1 MTSQTISKNF
11 GGNSIR
17 SIQATNLGRHLFAE
31 DRYTY
36 CLLVIQGW
44 EEICVPDLRSYTV
57 FVLSMEPGASAKV
70 TGSGQDLYVGDAVQ
84 IESAPFSLGVD
95 GPGVRLLIAG
105 TREASSRS
113 MGVTVTSASR
123 IYKVTKPWGHEL
135 WISGEHPNYA
145 FKQIAIKPG
154 TKTSL
159 QYHLHKQETNVL
171 FEGKTL
177 LYYKKNEQVPND
189 KVSQEH
195 LGVAEI
201 SAISAIDISPPVI
214 HRLEALTEVVLYEVS
229 TPHLDDVIRIQDDS
243 GRQDGRIS
251 GEHKK

>member
-1 MTSQTISKNF
+1 MISKTASINF
-11 GGNSIR
+11 GGNTVR
-17 SIQATNLGRHLFAE
+17 SIEATNPGRHLFAE
-31 DRYTY
+31 GRYTY
-36 CLLVIQGW
+36 CLLVTQGRK
-44 EEICVPDLRSYTV
+44 EICVPDLRSYSV
-57 FVLSMEPGASAKV
+57 FVLSMELGASAKIA
-70 TGSGQDLYVGDAVQ
+70 GSGQALCVGDAVQ
-84 IESAPFSLGVD
+84 IESAPFSLLVD
-95 GPGVRLLIAG
+95 GAGVRLLVAG
-105 TREASSRS
+105 TREASARS
-113 MGVTVTSASR
+113 KGVTVTSDSS

-171 FEGKTL
+171 FQGKTL
-177 LYYKKNEQVPND
+177 LYYKKDVQVSNA

-201 SAISAIDISPPVI
+201 SAIAAIDISPPVI

-243 GRQDGRIS
+243 GRKDGRITA
-251 GEHKK
+251 EHKK